1 MNTKDELP
9 LKIYQ
14 KMMEQDY
21 FSQWLGL
28 QLDAI
33 SDGYCKMN
41 FEIKRAMLNGFGSV
55 HGGILFSA
63 SDSAFAFACNAH
75 GRHAVALEVSISFIK
90 PANEGDILFVEA
102 KNIHLG
108 NKIGIYE
115 VRIIDIEGALISL
128 FKGTSYR
135 KGAWDL
141 EQ

>member
-1 MNTKDELP
+1 MNTTNELP
-9 LKIYQ
+9 VKIYQ
-14 KMMEQDY
+14 KMMQEDY

-28 QLDAI
+28 QLEVI

-41 FEIKRAMLNGFGSV
+41 FEIKREMLNGFGSV

-63 SDSAFAFACNAH
+63 SDSAFAFACNTH
-75 GRHAVALEVSISFIK
+75 GRQAVALEVSISFIK
-90 PANEGDILFVEA
+90 PANEGDVLFVEA

-115 VRIIDIEGALISL
+115 VRIMDIEGVLVSL

-135 KGAWDL
+135 KGPWDL

>member
-1 MNTKDELP
+1 MKEKEELA
-9 LKIYQ
+9 LKVYK

-28 QLDAI
+28 KLDAI
-33 SDGYCKMN
+33 AEGYCKMH
-41 FEIKRAMLNGFGSV
+41 FEIKRDMLNGFASV

-63 SDSAFAFACNAH
+63 SDSTFAFACNSH
-75 GRHAVALEVSISFIK
+75 GRHAVALEVSISFTK
-90 PANEGDILFVEA
+90 PAKEGDVLFLEA

-115 VRIIDIEGALISL
+115 VRITDIAGDLVSL

-135 KGAWDL
+135 KGEWEL
-141 EQ
+141 